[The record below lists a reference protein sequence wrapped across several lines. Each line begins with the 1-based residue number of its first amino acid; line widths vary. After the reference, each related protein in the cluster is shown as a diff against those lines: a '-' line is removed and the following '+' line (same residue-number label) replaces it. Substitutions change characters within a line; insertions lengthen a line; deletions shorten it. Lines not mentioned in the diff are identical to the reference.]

1 MEELDDQSPETIE
14 YKAITGTFGEVRYFL
29 TTLDHSD
36 AAENIR
42 FAGELQGK
50 WGFSERVQRKLDEKR
65 AETELFAYLAK
76 NGIRFFNS
84 LVIVLLP
91 NSDEQTE
98 FWDFSQVMSKG
109 KPLEKWVNLKLYK
122 GVSRIVID
130 GQHRL
135 LSLKKYWNIH
145 IGKQH
150 LSPQEEAENCA
161 CNEPFD
167 IPVVYL
173 VFGNLGRVGYSEE
186 TVSIRDEAIKATR
199 NIFTVINNTA
209 KRIDRQTQLLLDDTK
224 LSALIPR
231 KLLEEDVLE
240 DKIVKWSSKSTN
252 LTQLDPYLT
261 TIDLI
266 SKCAVE
272 IVIDYK
278 KTALKKILNSPL
290 ERENAMKI
298 YYESHPKIPHIGT
311 RSIFKW
317 FFYELQPFQ
326 DWLNQ
331 LEHLGISVP
340 AQPEEIKLQGSQKE
354 RSQKEQLKKLRES
367 NILYTVLGQR
377 VVFFAISR
385 FLLRIKVE
393 YRIPEILDAIAK
405 SIAKM
410 HEKGFFNRNAPHWKN
425 VIVQPNEKLTMIT
438 TGSGSDKC
446 IELLRMIFLNTSDG
460 VRELIKSTRED
471 VDSEANWT
479 IDTIATWRKEFFVE
493 LPEVKSI
500 EDDTRYEEDH
510 FAKATEV
517 NDENISS
524 VDTTNFRGGDD
535 EDDEEIFDEIE
546 DEMEDESEIDE

>member
-1 MEELDDQSPETIE
+1 MMEELDDQSPETIE

-98 FWDFSQVMSKG
+98 FWDFSHVMSKG

-145 IGKQH
+145 IDKQP
-150 LSPQEEAENCA
+150 LSPQEILEGCA
-161 CNEPFD
+161 CDEPFD

-173 VFGNLGRVGYSEE
+173 VFGNLGRVGHSEK
-186 TVSIRDEAIKATR
+186 TISIRDEAIKATR

-252 LTQLDPYLT
+252 LTQTDPYLT

-272 IVIDYK
+272 ILIDYK
-278 KTALKKILNSPL
+278 KTALKKTLNSPID
-290 ERENAMKI
+290 RENAMKL

-311 RSIFKW
+311 RNIFKW
-317 FFYELQPFQ
+317 FFYQLQPFK

-340 AQPEEIKLQGSQKE
+340 PQPEEIKLQPI
-354 RSQKEQLKKLRES
+354 QKEQLKKLRES

-377 VVFFAISR
+377 IVFFAVSR
-385 FLLRIKVE
+385 FLLRIKAE

-405 SIAKM
+405 SIEKM
-410 HEKGFFNRNAPHWKN
+410 HDKGFLDRNAPHWKN
-425 VIVQPNEKLTMIT
+425 LIVQPNEKLTMIT
-438 TGSGSDKC
+438 TGAGSDKC
-446 IELLRMIFLNTSDG
+446 IELLRMIFLNTSEG

-471 VDSEANWT
+471 VDSEVNWT
-479 IDTIATWRKEFFVE
+479 IDTIASWRKEFYVE
-493 LPEVKSI
+493 LPVVKFL
-500 EDDTRYEEDH
+500 EDDSISEENNYTQASVVD
-510 FAKATEV
+510 
-517 NDENISS
+517 DENIFS
-524 VDTTNFRGGDD
+524 TNITNSLTEGD
-535 EDDEEIFDEIE
+535 EENEEEIFDEIE
-546 DEMEDESEIDE
+546 DEIEDESDIDE